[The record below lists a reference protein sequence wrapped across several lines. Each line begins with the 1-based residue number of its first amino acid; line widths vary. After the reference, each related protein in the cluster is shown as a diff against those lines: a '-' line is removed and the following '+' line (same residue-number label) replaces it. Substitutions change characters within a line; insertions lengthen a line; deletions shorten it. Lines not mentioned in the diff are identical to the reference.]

1 MDGFKV
7 LIVDD
12 QPAVLA
18 ALEVLFDVH
27 GFETLVARTPEQALE
42 LVRSEQLGVVLQDMN
57 FHRDA
62 TSGEEGEALLH
73 AIRKLD
79 PDLPVVLMTAFQSVS
94 LSLSSF
100 SRLCGSSPPPF
111 CCRSSPEPPGR
122 SVPRFAMQHTTSA
135 LTVLYWAGVMAFA
148 FPSTLACPLPWPSP

>member
-27 GFETLVARTPEQALE
+27 GFETLVARTPEQALS

-62 TSGEEGEALLH
+62 TSGEEGEVLLH

-79 PDLPVVLMTAFQSVS
+79 PDLPVVLMTAFQSLEAAV
-94 LSLSSF
+94 
-100 SRLCGSSPPPF
+100 RLV
-111 CCRSSPEPPGR
+111 R
-122 SVPRFAMQHTTSA
+122 
-135 LTVLYWAGVMAFA
+135 AGA
-148 FPSTLACPLPWPSP
+148 SD